1 MNFYP
6 LMGRAARAELS
17 PAELADLR
25 QAVEQLHDWSGLLE
39 QVELQRMAPLFYR
52 HSRAAGADLPEE
64 IRLALQGLVLRHASA
79 AEVRAGVLKELL
91 DCTRAAGVEIILL
104 KGAAT
109 AYLAYPTPALRP
121 MRDLDILAR
130 PADLP
135 ALRPVLQQMGFHTP
149 VSQSPL
155 VISDK
160 HLPHA
165 ELKTAGLT
173 ITLETHTRL
182 FDSLWRPQQP
192 AAEELFRR
200 TRPFE
205 IEGQPALSLTL
216 EDLLWHTYQHLV
228 IEDIRLIGIAD
239 LLSLSQRYVDEIDW
253 DLLRRQYP
261 ALLEALSVIHFLT
274 PLPPVVMER
283 AGIRIGRPPREI
295 GRDWQGWPRIA
306 YGRARGNLAGFL
318 KETFLPSDWFLRL
331 YYGVGSTRPLW
342 PTRLFRHPAHLAS
355 LAWLRVVKNRP
366 SPGK

>member
-6 LMGRAARAELS
+6 LLGRAARAELS

-25 QAVEQLHDWSGLLE
+25 HAVEQTCEWSGLLE
-39 QVELQRMAPLFYR
+39 QAELQRMAPLFYR
-52 HSRAAGADLPEE
+52 HTRAAGADLPEE
-64 IRLALQGLVLRHASA
+64 VRPGLQGLVLRHAAA

-91 DCTRAAGVEIILL
+91 AQTRAAGMEIILL

-109 AYLAYPTPALRP
+109 AYLSYPASALRP
-121 MRDLDILAR
+121 MRDLDILVR

-135 ALRPVLQQMGFHTP
+135 ALLPVLQQMGFHTP
-149 VSQSPL
+149 ASQSPL

-165 ELKTAGLT
+165 ELKISGLT

-182 FDSLWRPQQP
+182 FDSLWRPHQP
-192 AAEELFRR
+192 AAEDLFRR
-200 TRPFE
+200 ARSFE
-205 IEGQPALSLTL
+205 IDGQPALSLAL

-239 LLSLSQRYVDEIDW
+239 LLSLSQRYADEIDW
-253 DLLRRQYP
+253 DFIRRRYP
-261 ALLEALSVIHFLT
+261 ALPEALSVIHFLT
-274 PLPPVVMER
+274 PLPEGLIER

-306 YGRARGNLAGFL
+306 YGRARGNPADFL
-318 KETFLPSDWFLRL
+318 KETFFPSDWFLRL

-342 PTRLFRHPAHLAS
+342 PTRFLRHPAHLAS
-355 LAWLRVVKNRP
+355 LAWLRLMKKR
-366 SPGK
+366 